1 MSTDPLARLLGGGV
15 EEALAQVRDALQA
28 EGRDPYDRDAFL
40 LSPVVVEMIRDA
52 RPEEGYGETIDQI
65 VALLHLSY
73 LYWNEGRPVIELDD
87 PALDAL
93 VSDHPVV
100 DGAAGRPSAYYV
112 KIPSRRV
119 WASPL
124 EGQTPEPLDGWL
136 AARHNELLRLVAL
149 FGVRPE
155 RDGATVVAAEGP
167 SPDSLGRED
176 GSPLYA
182 PVLPG
187 GQAAGLYSIVGT
199 EELLEL
205 AWRVER
211 RRAENR

>member
-1 MSTDPLARLLGGGV
+1 MTTDPLARLLGGEV
-15 EEALAQVRDALQA
+15 EEALERVREALRA
-28 EGRDPYDRDAFL
+28 EGQNPYDRDEFL
-40 LSPVVVEMIRDA
+40 LSAVVVEMIRDA
-52 RPEEGYGETIDQI
+52 RPEEGYGETIDQV

-73 LYWNEGRPVIELDD
+73 LYWQEGRPVIELDD
-87 PALDAL
+87 TALDAL
-93 VSDHPVV
+93 VSAEPAV
-100 DGAAGRPSAYYV
+100 DGASGRPPAYYV
-112 KIPSRRV
+112 KIPPRRV

-124 EGQTPEPLDGWL
+124 EGQTPEPLDGWI
-136 AARHNELLRLVAL
+136 AARHGDLLRLVAL

-155 RDGATVVAAEGP
+155 RDGATVVAVEGI
-167 SPDSLGRED
+167 SPARLGRED
-176 GSPLYA
+176 GTPLYS

-211 RRAENR
+211 RRTGGA